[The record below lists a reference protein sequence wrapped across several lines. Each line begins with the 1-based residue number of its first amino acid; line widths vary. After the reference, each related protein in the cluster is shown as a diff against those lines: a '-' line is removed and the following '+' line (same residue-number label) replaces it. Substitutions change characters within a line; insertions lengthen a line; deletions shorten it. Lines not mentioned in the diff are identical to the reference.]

1 MTISEEKG
9 LEILDYRGKICRENN
24 YRCENCSLNKTSNL
38 FTLEHKRMNKIN
50 ICKVLSNIAIDLIQ

>member
-1 MTISEEKG
+1 MTKSEAKG

-24 YRCENCSLNKTSNL
+24 YECKNCSLNKTSNL
-38 FTLEHKRMNKIN
+38 FTLEHKRMNKVS